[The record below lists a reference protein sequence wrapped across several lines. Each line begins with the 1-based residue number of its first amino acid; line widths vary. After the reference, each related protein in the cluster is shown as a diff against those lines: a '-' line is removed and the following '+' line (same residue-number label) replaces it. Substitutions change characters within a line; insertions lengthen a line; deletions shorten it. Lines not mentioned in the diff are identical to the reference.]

1 MGTISFIIFFLTLA
15 AIYAI
20 FAIGTNI
27 SWGGTGLFNVSIH
40 GMMLIGAYTTAI
52 LTTPFTGTRLGGFD
66 LPFLVGILGAM
77 LTAGIA
83 SLILIPFVLRLKD
96 DNYFALGCLGF
107 AEIMRLIALQE
118 DSITQGPMGIGRIP
132 QPFREFF
139 KSRFAYDLFFLFFTI
154 CILILIYILI
164 EKLIKSPWGRVLRS
178 IREDEN
184 VSVSLGKNAF
194 KYKVQTLVLSS
205 MLYGL
210 GGALLAHFYTYITPN
225 NFVPI
230 YTFIIWIMIIA
241 GGVGNNLGAI
251 AGALAIRL
259 AWEGTII
266 AVDYLPPALATRM
279 GDIRL
284 FIIGLVLIIIM
295 LWRPVGIFP
304 ENKRISR
311 FIKKKGLSSE
321 VSDGVS
327 GKKEKTG
334 VKEKPVEVTGK

>member
-1 MGTISFIIFFLTLA
+1 MGVVSFIIFFLTVA
-15 AIYAI
+15 VIYAI

-40 GMMLIGAYTTAI
+40 GMMIIGAYTTAI
-52 LTTPFTGTRLGGFD
+52 LTTAATGTRLGGFG
-66 LPFLVGILGAM
+66 LPFIIGILGAM
-77 LTAGIA
+77 LAAGLA
-83 SLILIPFVLRLKD
+83 SLLLTPFILRLKD
-96 DNYFALGCLGF
+96 NNYFALGCLGF

-118 DSITQGPMGIGRIP
+118 EKITQGPMGIGMIP
-132 QPFREFF
+132 QPLRDLFA
-139 KSRFAYDLFFLFFTI
+139 SRFAYDLFFLVLVI
-154 CILILIYILI
+154 VILLLVYLLI

-184 VSVSLGKNAF
+184 VSVSLGKNTF
-194 KYKVQTLVLSS
+194 NYKIQTIIISS

-225 NFVPI
+225 NFESL

-251 AGALAIRL
+251 AGALVIRL
-259 AWEGTII
+259 VWEGTII

-295 LWRPVGIFP
+295 LRRPAGFFP
-304 ENKRISR
+304 ESKRVSR
-311 FIKKKGLSSE
+311 FINKQGLLN
-321 VSDGVS
+321 
-327 GKKEKTG
+327 KE
-334 VKEKPVEVTGK
+334 EKQLELS